1 MEAGSSSVSTHVVH
15 SGFST
20 ISGLVGL
27 VLRAGGGRVDHVI
40 SAFRDDN
47 SDADLRVVDHG
58 DLVEIWATGSLLVT
72 VDTLRWHLG
81 RHFGIAQ
88 LKSMLVSS
96 TGTVK
101 LDGDHLKVVSEGG
114 RTAALEWSETRR

>member
-1 MEAGSSSVSTHVVH
+1 MSTHAVH
-15 SGFST
+15 SGFSPT
-20 ISGLVGL
+20 SGLVRL

-47 SDADLRVVDHG
+47 SGADLRVVDHG
-58 DLVEIWATGSLLVT
+58 DVVEIWATGSLLVT

-81 RHFGIAQ
+81 RRFGIAQ
-88 LKSMLVSS
+88 LKSMLVAS

-101 LDGDHLKVVSEGG
+101 LDGDHLKVVSQGG
-114 RTAALEWSETRR
+114 RAAALEWSETRR

>member
-1 MEAGSSSVSTHVVH
+1 MSTHAVNF
-15 SGFST
+15 GYST
-20 ISGLVGL
+20 TSGLVGL

-47 SDADLRVVDHG
+47 SDADLRVVDRG
-58 DLVEIWATGSLLVT
+58 DLVEVWATGSLLVT
-72 VDTLRWHLG
+72 VNTLRWHLG

-88 LKSMLVSS
+88 LKSMLVAS

-101 LDGDHLKVVSEGG
+101 LDGDRLEVVSQGG
-114 RTAALEWSETRR
+114 RAAAVEWSETRR